1 MSYFDSQ
8 KQFNLSFL
16 DSSTLNSSNKSVSQ
30 SVTQRTDYGVLVEYF
45 LGWEIFDAK
54 LFWGFYRQSN
64 AV

>member
-8 KQFNLSFL
+8 KQFNLLFL
-16 DSSTLNSSNKSVSQ
+16 DSSTLNGSNKLVSQ

-54 LFWGFYRQSN
+54 LF
-64 AV
+64 